1 MNFPVFSFVEL
12 TSRIKIQ
19 KQVAE
24 EKSVEWK
31 VRGIR
36 GAITA
41 EDNTK
46 DKIEEAV
53 EKLLKEIKKHNQFMQ
68 PEDIVCV
75 FFTATNDLNAT
86 FPAKVARRIC
96 PEWQYVPLL
105 DLQQMQVEGDL
116 ELCIRILIQINTD
129 KPQSEIV
136 HCYLGKAENLRSDLN
151 TSLPSSK

>member
-1 MNFPVFSFVEL
+1 MNFRVLSFIEL

-19 KQVAE
+19 KRVAE

-41 EDNTK
+41 EDNK
-46 DKIEEAV
+46 KEAIEKAV
-53 EKLLKEIKKHNQFMQ
+53 KELLQEIKEQNQFIK

-75 FFTATNDLNAT
+75 FFTATNDLNAN
-86 FPAKVARRIC
+86 FPAKVARSIC

-116 ELCIRILIQINTD
+116 RFCIRILIQINTN
-129 KPQSEIV
+129 KPQSDIV
-136 HCYLGKAENLRSDLN
+136 HCYLGEAENLRRDL
-151 TSLPSSK
+151 SSPISP

>member
-1 MNFPVFSFVEL
+1 M
-12 TSRIKIQ
+12 
-19 KQVAE
+19 
-24 EKSVEWK
+24 EWK

-41 EDNTK
+41 KANTK
-46 DKIEEAV
+46 EAIEKAV
-53 EKLLKEIKKHNQFMQ
+53 KDLLTEIKEHNQFIKS
-68 PEDIVCV
+68 EDIVCV
-75 FFTATNDLNAT
+75 FFTATSDLKAT
-86 FPAKVARRIC
+86 FPAKVARSIC

-136 HCYLGKAENLRSDLN
+136 HCYLGKAENLRADLN
-151 TSLPSSK
+151 TSIATTSTQSILK